1 MMSCV
6 HCRIL
11 IETACRV
18 SPSVM
23 PLLGDVA
30 SQGTIGDHRC
40 LRSEAEL
47 IELSLAKDW
56 ETMEYIY
63 TFRCRY
69 NGAAQ
74 TVGLVIGHPNFVQ
87 IDES

>member
-1 MMSCV
+1 MMSYV
-6 HCRIL
+6 HCHIL
-11 IETACRV
+11 SETARRV

-47 IELSLAKDW
+47 IELSLNK
-56 ETMEYIY
+56 TMECTY
-63 TFRCRY
+63 TFRNRY
-69 NGAAQ
+69 YGVAPMSILA
-74 TVGLVIGHPNFVQ
+74 IGHSISVR
-87 IDES
+87 IDEA